1 MEELEPKLF
10 LVDLFNRVLG
20 KPLAAL
26 LHLVGI
32 EVRNPDHLLPDHV
45 VMSFIVMVLLILF
58 FGLASRK
65 LRPVPGRLQSLLELI
80 VGFFE
85 NLIADIIGEGG
96 KKYLPVVGTVGI
108 FIFAC
113 NMIGL
118 FPGFMSPTSKINAT
132 LGCAL
137 VIFVYYHV
145 QGMKAQGVFKY
156 LKHFAGPIPA
166 LAPLLIPIEI
176 ISHFSRP
183 VSLSMRL
190 FGNIFAED
198 LLIIIVGS
206 IVPFILPLP
215 FMAVA
220 IFTAVIQ
227 SFVFV
232 LLSCIYIGGAVAHE
246 QEHAT

>member
-10 LVDLFNRVLG
+10 LVDAFNRVLG
-20 KPLAAL
+20 RPLAAL

-32 EVRNPDHLLPDHV
+32 EVRNPNHLLPDHI
-45 VMSFIVMVLLILF
+45 VMSLIVMVLLILF
-58 FGLASRK
+58 FSLAARR
-65 LRPVPGRLQSLLELI
+65 LRPVPTRLQGLLELI
-80 VGFFE
+80 VGFFDG
-85 NLIADIIGEGG
+85 LAADIIGPEGRR
-96 KKYLPVVGTVGI
+96 YLPVIGTVGV

-118 FPGFMSPTSKINAT
+118 FPGFMSPTSKINT
-132 LGCAL
+132 TFGCAL
-137 VIFVYYHV
+137 VVFVYYHV
-145 QGMKAQGVFKY
+145 QGMKAQGVLKY
-156 LKHFAGPIPA
+156 LRHFIGPIPA
-166 LAPLLIPIEI
+166 LAPLLIPIEL
-176 ISHFSRP
+176 ISHFSRA

-198 LLIIIVGS
+198 VLILIVGA
-206 IVPFILPLP
+206 ILPFLLPLP

-246 QEHAT
+246 QEHAS